1 MGKSFEFKE
10 CERFLKRVLKDKG
23 MYSKGAVI
31 AFLITG
37 GIGFFAPPAQAI
49 IYVET
54 DLDSGATGAS
64 SYYNGSGSIH
74 LPRRS
79 VVFAPIKN
87 GDTYGD
93 LNRTAK
99 NSVIIGAGSV
109 AHGTD
114 TKKSLLL

>member
-54 DLDSGATGAS
+54 NLDTGATG
-64 SYYNGSGSIH
+64 
-74 LPRRS
+74 LP
-79 VVFAPIKN
+79 
-87 GDTYGD
+87 
-93 LNRTAK
+93 
-99 NSVIIGAGSV
+99 VIIMAMAV
-109 AHGTD
+109 LT
-114 TKKSLLL
+114 